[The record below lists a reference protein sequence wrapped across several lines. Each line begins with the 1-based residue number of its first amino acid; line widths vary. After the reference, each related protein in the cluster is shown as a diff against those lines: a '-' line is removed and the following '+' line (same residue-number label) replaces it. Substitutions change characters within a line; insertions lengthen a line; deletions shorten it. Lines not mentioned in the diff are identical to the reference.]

1 MRGALDTILLKQLD
15 LGVTWGM
22 MSGSC
27 GISLLFL
34 CWKAQ
39 EKLVVLC
46 WKKTKE
52 KKLEHREVTKNF
64 YLDQSVATLTNPTF
78 LDFNFIFS
86 LELFFLAYAF
96 A

>member
-1 MRGALDTILLKQLD
+1 MLKSP
-15 LGVTWGM
+15 GKI
-22 MSGSC
+22 SC
-27 GISLLFL
+27 F
-34 CWKAQ
+34 
-39 EKLVVLC
+39 VL
-46 WKKTKE
+46 KKKNKE

-64 YLDQSVATLTNPTF
+64 YLDQSVATLTDPTF